1 MSPKLLILAFFIIL
15 LPAEMIAQDLGLS
28 GTSQFRRQLD
38 SFFWSYTAGFDQET
52 DSFSISVANIFNSR
66 FYLLDGNPQNI
77 QDENVARLAGSFALT
92 DKTGLLLESRSVRFT
107 NTNLKQDWAIMG
119 VQYGMDDL
127 FSVAGL
133 AGFMQDER
141 SAIRDNGLLLGFRGS
156 TAPYDFGDFTLQTD
170 LHADYGDISPRTFQ
184 NWRMNTYSV
193 VDVEN
198 FRMEADLNL
207 ARNIRD
213 SYQASSFFNRD
224 QTDFIESVRND
235 TTGIAA
241 TAFFPIMDQIQAR
254 VDISALNNVRTV
266 SNRQLAEDLEDEL
279 FDTRI
284 TRQQLDVRFE
294 ADYRPGRAQL
304 RGGFAWST
312 GTREARLLNADQL
325 SSDTERRRTDILV
338 NSNFE
343 QQRFELFTNNFLP
356 IGESNTTQISGRVSI
371 FNYDTPAVNRDDRD
385 ELFYQLIIGN
395 RHIFSDNFRAGITLS
410 GEATHTVYLFSERSI
425 ENNWRRS
432 IRLRPELQWDPAPWL
447 RTRYQFLVRANY
459 TVDDFELEGRPRNDQ
474 ASREYQMRIEAEA
487 NIAPEWWVDVSGS
500 RSELRIGRLLWD
512 SFREIPTD
520 TLITYDSR
528 MMLTHRSGQLLTS
541 VGVRYFIKLDYL
553 PRATV
558 SAADTDAEGNPIT
571 RTRTAPG
578 RQVTRQ
584 WGPMVEMSLPLY
596 ARNELIVNG
605 WYQMQS
611 IRQRLYTEY
620 PEEFRDIFLRA
631 EGQARR
637 NNYPNIEIIARFRF

>member
-1 MSPKLLILAFFIIL
+1 MSPKLLLLACFIVL

-38 SFFWSYTAGFDQET
+38 FFSWSYTAGFDQET
-52 DSFSISVANIFNSR
+52 DAFSISVANVFNSR

-77 QDENVARLAGSFALT
+77 QDENIAQLFSSYALSDDT
-92 DKTGLLLESRSVRFT
+92 ALLLESRSVRFT
-107 NTNLKQDWAIMG
+107 NTNLKQDWAMMG
-119 VQYGMDDL
+119 AQYSWQDQ
-127 FSVAGL
+127 FSVSGL

-141 SAIRDNGLLLGFRGS
+141 SAVRDNGLLLGFRGS
-156 TAPYDFGDFTLQTD
+156 TAAFDFGDFTLQTD

-193 VDVEN
+193 VDIEN
-198 FRMEADLNL
+198 FRMEADLSL

-241 TAFFPIMDQIQAR
+241 SAFFPIFDQVQGR
-254 VDISALNNVRTV
+254 VDVSALNNVRTV
-266 SNRQLAEDLEDEL
+266 NNVQLAEDLDEEL

-284 TRQQLDVRFE
+284 TRQQFDFRFE

-312 GTREARLLNADQL
+312 GNREARLLNPSELTA
-325 SSDTERRRTDILV
+325 DTERRRTDILV

-343 QQRFELFTNNFLP
+343 QQRFELFTNNFIP
-356 IGESNTTQISGRVSI
+356 IGESNTSQISGRISI
-371 FNYDTPAVNRDDRD
+371 FNYDTPALNRDDRD
-385 ELFYQLIIGN
+385 ELFYQIILGN
-395 RHIFSDNFRAGITLS
+395 RHRFSDSFRAGVTLS
-410 GEATHTVYLFSERSI
+410 GEATHTVYLFAERSI

-432 IRLRPELQWDPAPWL
+432 IRLRPELEWDPTPWL

-474 ASREYQMRIEAEA
+474 ASREYQVRTEAEA
-487 NIAPEWWVDVSGS
+487 NIAPEWWIDVSGS

-520 TLITYDSR
+520 TLVTYDSR
-528 MMLTHRSGQLLTS
+528 VMLTHRSGQLMTS
-541 VGVRYFIKLDYL
+541 VGVRYFVKLDYL
-553 PRATV
+553 PRATIT
-558 SAADTDAEGNPIT
+558 AEDTDAEGNPIM

-596 ARNELIVNG
+596 ARNELIING
-605 WYQMQS
+605 WYQMQA

-620 PEEFRDIFLRA
+620 PEEFREVFRQA
-631 EGQARR
+631 ERRARR